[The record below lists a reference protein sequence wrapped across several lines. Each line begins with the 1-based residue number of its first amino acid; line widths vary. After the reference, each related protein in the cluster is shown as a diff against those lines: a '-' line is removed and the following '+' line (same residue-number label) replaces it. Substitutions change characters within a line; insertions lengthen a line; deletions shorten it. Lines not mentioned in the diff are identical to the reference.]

1 MTSKRVSL
9 AVRGSSSE
17 DDSEEEE
24 PEEEEPE
31 EEDSELEAVSNQI
44 PPHLAGVE
52 LQPQL

>member
-17 DDSEEEE
+17 DDS
-24 PEEEEPE
+24 EEEEPE